1 MYQNCV
7 HEWFWYTFYFI
18 QKNVR
23 GVDCDV
29 YITTRTD
36 WPPKTKGYN
45 STWEWYFARVNNTS
59 LL

>member
-1 MYQNCV
+1 M
-7 HEWFWYTFYFI
+7 
-18 QKNVR
+18 QKHVR

-59 LL
+59 LLLKKTPL